1 MLNDTKE
8 IYGFHSESIE
18 EETLPRLF
26 SEKPEKCTRKPR
38 FMFGGERGVWRAV
51 EGREEVGNQRVEWK
65 RWGMKDKKETD

>member
-38 FMFGGERGVWRAV
+38 FMFGGERSLESSR
-51 EGREEVGNQRVEWK
+51 GREEVGNQCVEWR
-65 RWGMKDKKETD
+65 RWDMKDKKETD